1 MATAVRPGGTT
12 DADDEPDSV
21 LGECS
26 PTDGAHVEGCD
37 EVMSGH
43 DAGVAPRPQKTTKTT
58 KSAAPRAAA
67 VVAGDSSRKRAKRP
81 DIDYDEKIQEATK
94 NIKEMARAMAAAKSA
109 QKNERRKKQRLVKK
123 ASQLS
128 PEDLERIA
136 VLKRCG
142 MWTAEGR
149 GPLASHIAGAKPA
162 GQEASRGDVSTSSSS
177 RGVAVVGTAN
187 VCSTSSKL
195 HIEGDSA
202 GQREGMMAGALE

>member
-1 MATAVRPGGTT
+1 M
-12 DADDEPDSV
+12 DADNEPDSM

-26 PTDGAHVEGCD
+26 QADGAHVESCV
-37 EVMSGH
+37 EALVGH
-43 DAGVAPRPQKTTKTT
+43 DAGVAPRPQTTSTT
-58 KSAAPRAAA
+58 TSSAAPRAAA
-67 VVAGDSSRKRAKRP
+67 VVAGNAIRKRAKRP

-123 ASQLS
+123 ASALS

-149 GPLASHIAGAKPA
+149 GPLASHRHGASTAGRK
-162 GQEASRGDVSTSSSS
+162 ASRGDVSTSTSSTYVE
-177 RGVAVVGTAN
+177 VAGTAN

-195 HIEGDSA
+195 HIEDDTGEQPED
-202 GQREGMMAGALE
+202 MMAGGLK